1 MIFGLSEQDVVSGI
15 IVAIKTIV
23 ILLGAVIMAAMMIY
37 VERRLLGL
45 WQDRYGPNR
54 AGPFGILQVPADM
67 IKIFF
72 KEDWIPPFADK
83 AVFVIAPTIIMF
95 TTMMAFA
102 VVPFSSTWVVTNMNV
117 GVLFVLATSSLGVY
131 SVILGGWSS
140 DNKYSLLGGMR
151 TAAQMISYEVFM
163 GLSLIGVVLLAG
175 SFNMGDIVEAQ
186 RGLWYV
192 IPQFPAFVIFLIAG
206 CAEIHR
212 APFDLP
218 EAEQELTAGYHTE
231 YSGMKFGMFFVGEY
245 LGIVL
250 ISCLITTLFFGGW
263 LGPWLPGFVWFA
275 IKTAFFMSF
284 FVLLRAATLRPRYD
298 QLMAFGWKILLPITL
313 LNAAITGAI
322 VVAQS

>member
-1 MIFGLSEQDVVSGI
+1 MDSVLSI
-15 IVAIKTIV
+15 LLTAIEVIV
-23 ILLGAVIMAAMMIY
+23 ILLGVVIMAALMIPI
-37 VERRLLGL
+37 ERRLLGL

-54 AGPFGILQVPADM
+54 VGPFGSLQVAADM

-95 TTMMAFA
+95 TTIMAFA
-102 VVPFSSTWVVTNMNV
+102 VIPFTETFGVVNLNV
-117 GVLFVLATSSLGVY
+117 GLLFVLAMSSLGVY
-131 SVILGGWSS
+131 SVILAGWSS
-140 DNKYSLLGGMR
+140 DNKYALLGSMR

-163 GLSLIGVVLLAG
+163 GLSLLGVVMLAG
-175 SFNMGDIVEAQ
+175 SFNMHTIVESQ
-186 RGLWYV
+186 RGLWNV
-192 IPQFPAFVIFLIAG
+192 VTQFPAFVIFLIAG
-206 CAEIHR
+206 IAEIHR

-250 ISCLITTLFFGGW
+250 ISCLVTVLFFGGW

-275 IKTAFFMSF
+275 LKAGLFMGF
-284 FVLLRAATLRPRYD
+284 FVLLRASTIRPRYD
-298 QLMAFGWKILLPITL
+298 QLMAFGWKVLLPIAL
-313 LNAAITGAI
+313 ANVAITGAV
-322 VVAQS
+322 VVAMH